1 MPSQTEPNEVSGIP
15 TAPRPGMFTRVDL
28 FALLEGVVAGGVD
41 DVASIEARRLLRA
54 MLNKQHEHVDLTTLA
69 EALSAVV
76 DGTVTVPVVTRTT
89 LKPQRSA
96 RPPSPIR
103 DVSAVPLGTDGEP
116 GVGTC
121 AGTRRSRSPSRGE
134 RRSGQSG
141 SVQTAP
147 RLSLPNAG
155 AAGCYSMPPPEN
167 ATGADPDIAAAL
179 RLSDAVAA
187 VGAATIGETLVSFVR
202 GIASDDVTAAM
213 NAAAAA
219 AMARGSDAGRGRPS
233 SAAHPVG
240 AAPVSS
246 RAPPSAASIP
256 AGANPA
262 HQNIFS
268 RAAELRSNPAS
279 WLLAAAEAATA
290 APAGRDTATDAPVPD
305 VPPSGPAPRAAV
317 TAGAGDPFEALDAA
331 TEAAARDVFSSAPAS
346 TRQRRHAFT
355 QEEDDAIVEG
365 VQRFTGPSRFTQI
378 LQLYPHVW
386 CQGRTA
392 VQLSDHYRNHLRKK
406 VIDRA

>member
-1 MPSQTEPNEVSGIP
+1 
-15 TAPRPGMFTRVDL
+15 
-28 FALLEGVVAGGVD
+28 
-41 DVASIEARRLLRA
+41 
-54 MLNKQHEHVDLTTLA
+54 
-69 EALSAVV
+69 
-76 DGTVTVPVVTRTT
+76 
-89 LKPQRSA
+89 
-96 RPPSPIR
+96 
-103 DVSAVPLGTDGEP
+103 
-116 GVGTC
+116 
-121 AGTRRSRSPSRGE
+121 
-134 RRSGQSG
+134 
-141 SVQTAP
+141 
-147 RLSLPNAG
+147 
-155 AAGCYSMPPPEN
+155 MPPPEN

-219 AMARGSDAGRGRPS
+219 AMARGSDARRGRPS
-233 SAAHPVG
+233 AGHPVG
-240 AAPVSS
+240 AAPISS
-246 RAPPSAASIP
+246 RAPPSAAPIP
-256 AGANPA
+256 AGAHPA

-290 APAGRDTATDAPVPD
+290 APAEREAATDAPALN
-305 VPPSGPAPRAAV
+305 VPPSVVPAPRAVA
-317 TAGAGDPFEALDAA
+317 AAAAGDPFEALDAA